1 MEITSLDNKKI
12 KLYASLL
19 ESKKRKELGLFL
31 VEGYHLVEEAYK
43 ENCLKEVLLLSNEE
57 CSFNVPITYVNDKVM
72 KKLSNL
78 KSIPRIIG
86 VCEIKKEKKILG
98 NKILLLDNVQ
108 DPGNVGTIIRSSLAF
123 NVDTIILS
131 TDSVDI
137 YNDKVIRSSQGMLF
151 HQNIFYDDLEKVINE
166 LKEKKFTI
174 LGTDVNN
181 GEDVRSINVNKYAL
195 IMGNEG
201 NGVRSNIK
209 NLCDKNLYIKMNKDC
224 ESLNVGVATSILIY
238 ELDRSNHE

>member
-1 MEITSLDNKKI
+1 M
-12 KLYASLL
+12 
-19 ESKKRKELGLFL
+19 
-31 VEGYHLVEEAYK
+31 
-43 ENCLKEVLLLSNEE
+43 
-57 CSFNVPITYVNDKVM
+57 
-72 KKLSNL
+72 
-78 KSIPRIIG
+78 
-86 VCEIKKEKKILG
+86 
-98 NKILLLDNVQ
+98 
-108 DPGNVGTIIRSSLAF
+108 
-123 NVDTIILS
+123 
-131 TDSVDI
+131 DI

-151 HQNIFYDDLEKVINE
+151 HQNIFYDDLEIVINK
-166 LKEKKFTI
+166 LKEDNYVI